1 MSLPSPAWPQRD
13 EPPPCG
19 TAIGLPPAS
28 SDSDSGCAL
37 EEYPEPPADPA
48 PPEVGSTPALPGL
61 PLLPQP
67 VGGTRRP
74 GMKRVLSQPRA
85 MQLNPPKNLL
95 VFLSPVRH
103 PKVPACFGTRS
114 PQDPSSPTDRIR
126 LRARA
131 LLQQLPPQD
140 CDVRHL
146 FLGCCPPRA
155 LPTVHPPLTPHLP
168 VQERY
173 CPDLAEEER
182 RQLRA
187 FSARRRREALGQGLA
202 RPVPGP
208 CHGCPCKKCGGRLNK
223 GDPGISAAR
232 LGDQFWH
239 PSCFSCHFCHQPLVD
254 LIYFQQDGRIYCG
267 RHHAE
272 LFRPRCASCDQLI
285 FMEECIEAEGRRWH
299 LEHFCCLECEVPL
312 RGQRYVMKSGR
323 PCCRGCFETLFAETC
338 QACGDPIG
346 TAPTSLSPPCSNP
359 RGRAQAGRGLGG
371 LRSQSPGRL
380 GAEDGFLADGG
391 EDGFWHRVT
400 GRALPVHPR
409 LPPPTPGADSEE
421 ATHQGLHWH
430 ARAAC
435 FCCSLC
441 RKPLRGQPLTS
452 RRGRLF
458 CSETCSLGRDASSTA
473 SDSSDSAFASA
484 PSPDS
489 TPLARAG
496 PAGRTAPGT
505 GSSSAAGGCRQRV
518 EGAGRDPTALPAA
531 WREGSGSK
539 TRLCSAPG
547 RLMGYIARDAAQGAP
562 SPPPA
567 ALAAG
572 VWLVQASVAPQG
584 GRGLAAGQAQPSPSS
599 PILVSLPPE
608 AFLDQAPVHPAFRSL
623 EDHGAA
629 AKERSRDAVHAGTLG
644 PAAGHPSALQ
654 PSTEGPN
661 GPGALGHP
669 VPGGPDPR
677 TPAGNGNPHFQHSPR
692 PEDIDLQDITEEDDS
707 WCPTCSSSSDSEEE
721 GFFFGKP
728 IPKPGMSSLGRE
740 PLGRAGSRTV
750 KPRGNSKH
758 CSVS

>member
-1 MSLPSPAWPQRD
+1 MDPLLPTSPRVSPALLLSSQLMSLPSPAWPQRD

-114 PQDPSSPTDRIR
+114 
-126 LRARA
+126 
-131 LLQQLPPQD
+131 
-140 CDVRHL
+140 HL

-208 CHGCPCKKCGGRLNK
+208 CHGCPCKKVRNSPPSWYQAAPVPQRGPVPKSQLNK

-338 QACGDPIG
+338 QAC
-346 TAPTSLSPPCSNP
+346 
-359 RGRAQAGRGLGG
+359 
-371 LRSQSPGRL
+371 
-380 GAEDGFLADGG
+380 
-391 EDGFWHRVT
+391 
-400 GRALPVHPR
+400 
-409 LPPPTPGADSEE
+409 ADSEE

-458 CSETCSLGRDASSTA
+458 CSETC
-473 SDSSDSAFASA
+473 
-484 PSPDS
+484 
-489 TPLARAG
+489 
-496 PAGRTAPGT
+496 
-505 GSSSAAGGCRQRV
+505 
-518 EGAGRDPTALPAA
+518 
-531 WREGSGSK
+531 
-539 TRLCSAPG
+539 
-547 RLMGYIARDAAQGAP
+547 
-562 SPPPA
+562 
-567 ALAAG
+567 
-572 VWLVQASVAPQG
+572 
-584 GRGLAAGQAQPSPSS
+584 
-599 PILVSLPPE
+599 
-608 AFLDQAPVHPAFRSL
+608 
-623 EDHGAA
+623 
-629 AKERSRDAVHAGTLG
+629 
-644 PAAGHPSALQ
+644 
-654 PSTEGPN
+654 
-661 GPGALGHP
+661 
-669 VPGGPDPR
+669 
-677 TPAGNGNPHFQHSPR
+677 
-692 PEDIDLQDITEEDDS
+692 
-707 WCPTCSSSSDSEEE
+707 
-721 GFFFGKP
+721 
-728 IPKPGMSSLGRE
+728 
-740 PLGRAGSRTV
+740 
-750 KPRGNSKH
+750 NSKMK
-758 CSVS
+758 SERVG